1 MLKNAFLR
9 SQIGKEFA
17 GLNPCRVHGW
27 ISRKA
32 SIRAELCAIN
42 SNCSCP
48 EGQQLCLSSGC
59 KCTLVACA
67 WGLVS
72 LGVSL
77 TLEMCKAAQE
87 THASL
92 SLTTG
97 SPGLSTCGASLPRL
111 RSAAVPLCNFPEPS
125 GGTFPEHRTTLT
137 RTLRFRNPLPDS
149 SSSQQDDVPRPLRCP
164 GCPGDK
170 GSSAVDSLLSS
181 HSYSWWWV
189 TTVGTCLC
197 FPFLFNSLFNVPY
210 LPILTQLA
218 HLTVPSGRS
227 QEAVHAFKAP

>member
-1 MLKNAFLR
+1 MLKNAFLH
-9 SQIGKEFA
+9 SQIGKEFP

-32 SIRAELCAIN
+32 SIRAESCAIN
-42 SNCSCP
+42 SNCSRP
-48 EGQQLCLSSGC
+48 EGQQLCLSPGY
-59 KCTLVACA
+59 KCTLGACA

-72 LGVSL
+72 LGV

-92 SLTTG
+92 SLTRG
-97 SPGLSTCGASLPRL
+97 SLGLPTCGVSLARL

-125 GGTFPEHRTTLT
+125 GGTCPKHRTALT
-137 RTLRFRNPLPDS
+137 RTLRFRNSLPDN

-181 HSYSWWWV
+181 YSYS
-189 TTVGTCLC
+189 
-197 FPFLFNSLFNVPY
+197 
-210 LPILTQLA
+210 
-218 HLTVPSGRS
+218 
-227 QEAVHAFKAP
+227 